1 MRLEMIKGPRD
12 IPVVLKALGRRAFPQ
27 VLSLPGG
34 EYELVRVFKHD
45 FFAATGLFR
54 RGDGHLVVLKI
65 GRTADV
71 FGLPGRWIGRYLAA
85 REAHIYRL
93 LADVEQVP
101 AYVGQW
107 GACGFI
113 HEYVAGRPLQKRD
126 QVGDAFFDELETLM
140 AVIHR
145 RGMAYVDLEKCENII
160 VGEDGKPHLIDFQI
174 SWYPRSRWSRRFP
187 LWSWLGGMLQ
197 RMDEYHLLKH
207 RRRTRPD
214 QLGAEELEHA
224 HLVPAYI
231 KIHRAITKPLQRIR
245 RGVLRRVDPDH
256 AANRR

>member
-1 MRLEMIKGPRD
+1 MSNSPRD

-27 VLSLPGG
+27 SLSLPGG
-34 EYELVRVFKHD
+34 EYERVRVFKHD

-85 REAHIYRL
+85 REARIYRL
-93 LADVEQVP
+93 LADVEHVP
-101 AYVGQW
+101 AYLGKW

-113 HEYVAGRPLQKRD
+113 HEYVAGRALHKHD
-126 QVGDAFFDELETLM
+126 QVGDAFFDELQTLM

-174 SWYPRSRWSRRFP
+174 SWYPHSRWGRWFP
-187 LWSWLGGMLQ
+187 PWVWLGKVLQ

-214 QLGAEELEHA
+214 QLGTEPPADA

-231 KIHRAITKPLQRIR
+231 KIHRAITRPLQRIR
-245 RGVLRRVDPDH
+245 RGVLRRVDPDY
-256 AANRR
+256 AAKRR